1 MRKPVIS
8 VLCVMF
14 LVGPAFAADR
24 GPEPALDGYCPVCLV
39 NMSKLVEGDPGFFSV
54 YDGRKY
60 LFPAAE
66 QKRMF
71 DANPAAFVPA
81 LGGDCTV
88 CKIEKGQRVA
98 GNARFYSIHDGRL
111 YLFPSSK
118 QKQRFEKNPGKYAD
132 ADLALDGNCPV
143 CLVKN
148 DEVVRGQP
156 EYVSIYDGS
165 RYLFPGPQQK
175 RMFDAGPAGFAP
187 AMGGNCTVC
196 KVEKGQDVRGIADYR
211 LVHNDR
217 LYLFPS
223 AKQKQMF
230 QANPTRYA
238 DVDLAL
244 DGYCAV
250 CKVDLGRNLKGL
262 SEFATDYNGKRYL
275 FVGMK
280 QLDMFRGNP
289 ARYAVEQ

>member
-8 VLCVMF
+8 LLCVMF
-14 LVGPAFAADR
+14 LVGPAYASDR
-24 GPEPALDGYCPVCLV
+24 KPEPALDGYCPVCLV
-39 NMSKLVEGDPGFFSV
+39 KMSQLVKGDPGFSSV

-71 DANPAAFVPA
+71 DANPTAFVPA

-88 CKIEKGQRVA
+88 CKVEMGQKVA
-98 GNARFYSIHDGRL
+98 GNSRFYSIHDGRL
-111 YLFPSSK
+111 YLFPSTK
-118 QKQRFEKNPGKYAD
+118 QKRKFDNNPGKYAD
-132 ADLALDGNCPV
+132 ADLSLDGNCPV

-148 DEVVRGQP
+148 DEFVRGQP
-156 EYVSIYDGS
+156 EYVSVYDGR
-165 RYLFPGPQQK
+165 RYLFPSPQQK
-175 RMFDAGPAGFAP
+175 QMFDAAPAAFAP

-196 KVEKGQDVRGIADYR
+196 KVEMGKDVRGTADFHV
-211 LVHNDR
+211 VHNGR

-223 AKQKQMF
+223 AKQKQTF
-230 QANPTRYA
+230 QSNPSRYA

-250 CKVDLGRNLKGL
+250 CKVDLDQNLKGL
-262 SEFATDYNGKRYL
+262 GEFTTDYNGKRYL
-275 FVGMK
+275 FVGKK
-280 QLDMFRGNP
+280 QLEMFRGDP